1 MFRFLKLE
9 KNFFFNLMWGYCS
22 MIELVNIY
30 EFLLFTSSLFLISLV
45 GMFLNKENIL
55 VLLMCLELLLLSVS
69 TNFLVFS
76 YFIHRI
82 EGTLVVLFVLAV
94 AAVEIS
100 IGLAIL
106 IKIYKRDKIV
116 SVAKLNSLKG

>member
-1 MFRFLKLE
+1 
-9 KNFFFNLMWGYCS
+9 MWGLFYS
-22 MIELVNIY
+22 MFELVNIY
-30 EFLLFTSSLFLISLV
+30 DFLLFTSSLFLIALV

-76 YFIHRI
+76 YFICRI